1 MTKKEIFEQ
10 CGQIFNFILENIKKV
25 GILFSMLPEFYY
37 SIFASLFGIT
47 TDELKKII
55 TTFNEFKNNLK
66 IVVTYYTI
74 TIFLCATAFIIV
86 LKKLISLKKRI
97 KSRRNHR

>member
-1 MTKKEIFEQ
+1 MTIKEIFEQ

-25 GILFSMLPEFYY
+25 GILFSMIAELYY
-37 SIFASLFGIT
+37 SAYASFFGIS

-55 TTFNEFKNNLK
+55 TTYNEFKSNLE

-74 TIFLCATAFIIV
+74 TILLCTLALTIV
-86 LKKLISLKKRI
+86 LISLKKRI
-97 KSRRNHR
+97 KNRRNHR